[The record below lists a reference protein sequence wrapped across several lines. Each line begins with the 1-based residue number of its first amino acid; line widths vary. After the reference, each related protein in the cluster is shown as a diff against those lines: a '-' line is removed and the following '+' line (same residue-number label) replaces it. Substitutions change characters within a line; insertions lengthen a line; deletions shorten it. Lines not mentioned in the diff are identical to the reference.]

1 MLSLAIL
8 LVMADPLVSF
18 QADAV
23 RVDTLLADLARQSGQ
38 KVACDAA
45 VAPEPLIVQFK
56 DQPLEEVLKRVADV
70 AGGEWVRKGDER
82 RLTRSPSLRS
92 KQEQADQAKLLA
104 KLGELIAN
112 LKAESDKIPRYDE
125 KRAALAVDK
134 VRFVDMQQDDTMA
147 ELGRMAV
154 DDPAYRAA
162 ITVMAGAGAG
172 SLAKLDIG
180 GRAVFSDDPTPM
192 QRPVP
197 KGQKAMLDEL
207 KGSIALMEAAKK
219 KLGSPKKPYVNFG
232 GATTIGPGSLAG
244 GYGKTVFA
252 LKKMG
257 SLSFSYEV
265 FTVDGKGR
273 SALAGEGYVPDY
285 GLRFRAVY
293 AGAGKP
299 LEITPDV
306 KTFVELRSDL
316 GYAWASTS
324 FAKLPDGTKI
334 TGSNAMSK
342 AEASGRG
349 PNLEVAGLLSDPVSR
364 DPIGIAVGSLLRQVA
379 AQKGK
384 PLLATVSDATVLPVI
399 DAISRKT
406 VRTQDDFIGFLQQT
420 GVRASSR
427 IPYSEVEDGAW
438 LMVKP
443 IFPAFA
449 RRERINR
456 LALKTLLSAIHKAGA
471 LSLDAAARYV
481 ATCYRPPTFGSL
493 DAAII
498 SHADPTVDKA
508 ACDMVF
514 SSALPF
520 LAQLNPAQ
528 WDALSNRRV
537 KVSLLPLELQT
548 IVRRWVFDEF
558 RYDHLMEL
566 GKVLRSEAPGGR
578 PGFSPIA
585 TEPTE
590 MFPDGVPTTAS
601 VGIEVK
607 SVPAAIVR
615 TQAGFRLIF
624 DADSLGYQEANPRA
638 PVPDEEFVPRV
649 IEGYTPAS
657 QRRFTITVYLREDL
671 EPAISTRETKIA
683 PGAAETDRN
692 GLPSSLKKRIELIR
706 NAFASQRVPD
716 RKEPPPPKPNRP

>member
-1 MLSLAIL
+1 MLTLAIL
-8 LVMADPLVSF
+8 LVMADPLVSYGS
-18 QADAV
+18 DAV
-23 RVDTLLADLARQSGQ
+23 RVDSLLADMARQSGQ
-38 KVACDAA
+38 KVACDDS
-45 VAPEPLIVQFK
+45 VAKEPLIVQFK
-56 DQPLEEVLKRVADV
+56 DRPLEEVLKLVGEV
-70 AGGEWVRKGDER
+70 AGGDWEIKNGER
-82 RLTRSPSLRS
+82 RLVRPASLKQ

-112 LKAESDKIPRYDE
+112 LKAESDNIPKYDT

-134 VRFVDMQQDDTMA
+134 YRFVDMLQDDTMA

-172 SLAKLDIG
+172 PLAKLDIG
-180 GRAVFSDDPTPM
+180 SRAVFSDDPTPM
-192 QRPVP
+192 QRPFP
-197 KGQKAMLDEL
+197 KGRKAMLDEL

-219 KLGSPKKPYVNFG
+219 KLGSPRKPYVNFG
-232 GATTIGPGSLAG
+232 GATTIGPGSLAD
-244 GYGKTVFA
+244 GYGKTVIAF
-252 LKKMG
+252 KRMG

-273 SALAGEGYVPDY
+273 SVLAAEGYVPDY
-285 GLRFRAVY
+285 GLRLRAVY
-293 AGAGKP
+293 AGADKP
-299 LEITPDV
+299 LEITPGV
-306 KTFVELRSDL
+306 KTIVELRSDL
-316 GYAWASTS
+316 GYAWGSTS

-349 PNLEVAGLLSDPVSR
+349 PNLEVANLLSDPVSR

-379 AQKGK
+379 AAKGK
-384 PLLATVSDATVLPVI
+384 PLLATVSDATVLPLI

-406 VRTQDDFIGFLQQT
+406 VRTQYDLIGFLQQT
-420 GVRASSR
+420 GVKASSR
-427 IPYSEVEDGAW
+427 IPYSDVEDRAW
-438 LMVKP
+438 MIVKP
-443 IFPAFA
+443 IFPALS

-471 LSLDAAARYV
+471 LSLDDAARYL

-514 SSALPF
+514 SPALPF

-528 WDALSNRRV
+528 WYALSSGRV
-537 KVSLLPLELQT
+537 KVSLLPLELRA

-558 RYDHLMEL
+558 TYDHLMAL
-566 GKVLRSEAPGGR
+566 GKVLRSEAPGGQ

-590 MFPDGVPTTAS
+590 MFPNGVPAAAC
-601 VGIEVK
+601 VGIGVK

-615 TQAGFRLIF
+615 TQTGFRLIF
-624 DADSLGYQEANPRA
+624 DADSLGFQESNPRA
-638 PVPDEEFVPRV
+638 PVPDEEYVPRV
-649 IEGYTPAS
+649 IEGYTPAN
-657 QRRFTITVYLREDL
+657 QRRFTITVYLREDV
-671 EPAISTRETKIA
+671 EPAISTRETKVA
-683 PGAAETDRN
+683 PGAVETDRDS
-692 GLPSSLKKRIELIR
+692 LPASLKRRIDLIR
-706 NAFASQRVPD
+706 NAFASQRAPD
-716 RKEPPPPKPNRP
+716 RKEPPPKPNRP